1 MEAMQPSKTPRSPLM
16 KVFNAAPLILVIA
29 TLTACGTAQQNAN
42 SDELVHSELIE
53 GMEAEAEL
61 SALGFNNDACTIK
74 LSQGTYTLAQGG
86 NVDIDYN
93 FFKLSGGDR
102 VRITRIADGKKV
114 WGSSE
119 LSEASGV
126 LSVPVRS
133 LGKGEFRIQGFVNTY
148 KTNQQADC
156 GPKVKVVIR
165 VL

>member
-1 MEAMQPSKTPRSPLM
+1 MVSRPQC
-16 KVFNAAPLILVIA
+16 N
-29 TLTACGTAQQNAN
+29 
-42 SDELVHSELIE
+42 
-53 GMEAEAEL
+53 
-61 SALGFNNDACTIK
+61 
-74 LSQGTYTLAQGG
+74 G
-86 NVDIDYN
+86 NIDYN